1 MAAFGPRLKNFE
13 SPHSSRGSSPGLPAG
28 NSVTPHASLQYT
40 WLRTGSYTSKL
51 NGLNAFHT
59 EASNRHIG
67 SVSAGLKMK
76 ADFKFEE
83 GRILRPRMDVYVQPN
98 FRDTEA
104 DNVVTGQGLTST
116 DHVRP
121 ETIGDLSYGVSAGLR
136 FITGEMFSSTLS
148 YSFNGSD
155 KSENHA
161 FMLNTSW
168 KF

>member
-1 MAAFGPRLKNFE
+1 MPPGNLPGPTLN
-13 SPHSSRGSSPGLPAG
+13 SAG
-28 NSVTPHASLQYT
+28 NLPKSL
-40 WLRTGSYTSKL
+40 
-51 NGLNAFHT
+51 
-59 EASNRHIG
+59 ASNR
-67 SVSAGLKMK
+67 S
-76 ADFKFEE
+76 
-83 GRILRPRMDVYVQPN
+83 LRKRPG
-98 FRDTEA
+98 A
-104 DNVVTGQGLTST
+104 GLTST

>member
-1 MAAFGPRLKNFE
+1 
-13 SPHSSRGSSPGLPAG
+13 
-28 NSVTPHASLQYT
+28 
-40 WLRTGSYTSKL
+40 
-51 NGLNAFHT
+51 
-59 EASNRHIG
+59 
-67 SVSAGLKMK
+67 MK

-161 FMLNTSW
+161 FKVRRRPCGWSLFVDRLLGGFS
-168 KF
+168 FAA

>member
-1 MAAFGPRLKNFE
+1 
-13 SPHSSRGSSPGLPAG
+13 
-28 NSVTPHASLQYT
+28 
-40 WLRTGSYTSKL
+40 
-51 NGLNAFHT
+51 
-59 EASNRHIG
+59 
-67 SVSAGLKMK
+67 MK

-155 KSENHA
+155 KSENQA